1 MGHRRP
7 DVLLVGHTV
16 TEWLQLLSQKTF
28 LLEIH
33 IRECGLKH
41 HSTEEE
47 AEAERDC
54 LPAVSE
60 PILSGPL
67 RRHQP
72 SSRRPPP
79 LP

>member
-1 MGHRRP
+1 MGHRGP

-16 TEWLQLLSQKTF
+16 SEWLQLLSQRTL
-28 LLEIH
+28 LLERH
-33 IRECGLKH
+33 IRESGLKH

-54 LPAVSE
+54 LPGVSE
-60 PILSGPL
+60 
-67 RRHQP
+67 P
-72 SSRRPPP
+72 SSRRPLS